1 MGKPNKMNIPVDYIN
16 ALGVNTSLNFNITRI
31 AFAKHFAMAGQGFAP
46 KPSKLFRTLGMA
58 LHYSNYIQRDSFY
71 NNRFSTPPDI
81 LSDPTEKGQFSNLA
95 GKAIADYLSKR
106 IDNSLLTV
114 NYEAEM
120 RLRGIPLL
128 GQRPDLLAYTS
139 STTRFAIEAKGYR
152 GGAGNMAKH
161 KIQANS
167 GNHIIPVNFSVASVS
182 YNIYNSIRCN
192 YHDPFNENVRFD
204 NDDLKNISKQ
214 YYSGFAGFLDKNYFE
229 IYERTYGEEN
239 FYEIGLSYRQ
249 FKKIFKDNHRFPSF
263 MFHEIFDIYRPR
275 LIVPVDIMEYSESGI
290 TNQTKAFNFIQEKN
304 LYIDND
310 RIGLT
315 IG

>member
-1 MGKPNKMNIPVDYIN
+1 
-16 ALGVNTSLNFNITRI
+16 
-31 AFAKHFAMAGQGFAP
+31 MAGQGFAP
-46 KPSKLFRTLGMA
+46 RPSKLFRTLGMA
-58 LHYSNYIQRDSFY
+58 LHYSYYLRRGSFY
-71 NNRFSTPPDI
+71 NNHFSQPPI
-81 LSDPTEKGQFSNLA
+81 GLSDPTEKGQFSNLA
-95 GKAIADYLSKR
+95 GKAIADLLSKR

-120 RLRGIPLL
+120 RLRGIPLV

-139 STTRFAIEAKGYR
+139 SSTRFAIEAKGYTN
-152 GGAGNMAKH
+152 GTGDMTDH

-192 YHDPFNENVRFD
+192 YHDPFNENVIIGD
-204 NDDLKNISKQ
+204 DDLINISKQ
-214 YYSGFAGFLDKNYFE
+214 YYSGFAEFLDNDYFE
-229 IYERTYGEEN
+229 IGQRNYGEES
-239 FYEIGLSYRQ
+239 FYEVGLSYRQ
-249 FKKIFKDNHRFPSF
+249 FRKMFKDNSRFPSF

-275 LIVPVDIMEYSESGI
+275 LIIPVDVIEYSKFGI
-290 TNQTKAFNFIQEKN
+290 TNQTKPFNYIQQKN

-315 IG
+315 IE